1 MSNKVNVLRNVL
13 LKNVISKK
21 KALELLNAKGITEY
35 EVILKYRGKD
45 IIIYRDDLNWVVV
58 DLFDCELLEST
69 GGLFD

>member
-1 MSNKVNVLRNVL
+1 MSNKVNVLRNVP